1 MANLFLTSNGFYT
14 ETIKNE
20 FLTIL
25 KKQRTNPKAV
35 IITTASPLK
44 EKNKFALKT
53 KNDFLEM
60 GINQVDFIDV
70 EVEKGE
76 KLEEYN
82 IIYINGGNPFRLL
95 YFMKKSGADS
105 ILKSLSK
112 QNAILIGA
120 SAGAV
125 ILGPSIDVVQYFSPK
140 MNEVGLNNFTALALT
155 EIAIFPHYD
164 REDAFKD
171 ASGKSIEDRLIEFER
186 VHDISIT
193 RLRDDEYILSNR

>member
-14 ETIKNE
+14 KTIKDE

-105 ILKSLSK
+105 TLKSLSK

-125 ILGPSIDVVQYFSPK
+125 ILGPSIDVVLAFFS
-140 MNEVGLNNFTALALT
+140 
-155 EIAIFPHYD
+155 
-164 REDAFKD
+164 
-171 ASGKSIEDRLIEFER
+171 
-186 VHDISIT
+186 
-193 RLRDDEYILSNR
+193 